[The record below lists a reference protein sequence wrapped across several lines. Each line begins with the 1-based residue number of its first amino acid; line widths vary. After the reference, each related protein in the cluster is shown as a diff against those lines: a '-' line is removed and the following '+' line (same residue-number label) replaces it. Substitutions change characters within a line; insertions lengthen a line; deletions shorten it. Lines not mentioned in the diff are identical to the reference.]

1 MSMEARTH
9 LDQKGLEY
17 LAGKIKAALEGK
29 QPKGDYARVVDGK
42 ILSNVLPANVDD
54 VLEFSGTVEQVSVAQ
69 QSLNVWEAV
78 VFHKTEKRFYATNWE
93 EVNASDITL
102 PGQTQ
107 AKVLRVYEN
116 WKERE
121 FYQDLV
127 SNLPYAGKIYID
139 TESNRSYIWK
149 DEKFSLVGSDLV
161 LGHTSGTAYPGEEG
175 TELERRIGTVESAI
189 AGLKI
194 PKLVTM
200 TEADYA
206 QLAEKDENT
215 YYMLTEE

>member
-1 MSMEARTH
+1 MNMEARTH

-17 LAGKIKAALEGK
+17 LTGKIKAALEEK
-29 QPKGDYARVVDGK
+29 QVKGNYVQVVDGK
-42 ILSNVLPANVDD
+42 IPSSVLPANVDD
-54 VLEFSGTVEQVSVAQ
+54 VLEFCGTVEQVSVAL
-69 QSLNVWEAV
+69 QSLNVWKAI

-93 EVNASDITL
+93 EVNASGVTL

-116 WKERE
+116 WTERE

-149 DEKFSLVGSDLV
+149 DAKFSLVGSGLV
-161 LGHTSGTAYPGEEG
+161 LGHTATTAFPGNEG
-175 TELERRIGTVESAI
+175 KTLQERIGKAEKSVAD
-189 AGLKI
+189 LVI
-194 PKLVTM
+194 PKVVNM
-200 TEADYA
+200 S
-206 QLAEKDENT
+206 QLEYNQLTKKDPDT

>member
-1 MSMEARTH
+1 MEARTH

-17 LAGKIKAALEGK
+17 LTGKIKAALEEK
-29 QPKGDYARVVDGK
+29 QVKGNYVQVVDGK
-42 ILSNVLPANVDD
+42 IPSSVLPANVDD
-54 VLEFSGTVEQVSVAQ
+54 VLEFCGTVEQVSVAL
-69 QSLNVWEAV
+69 QSLNVWKAI

-93 EVNASDITL
+93 EVNASGVTL

-116 WKERE
+116 WTERE

-149 DEKFSLVGSDLV
+149 DAKFSLVGSDLV
-161 LGHTSGTAYPGEEG
+161 LGHTATTAFPGNEG
-175 TELERRIGTVESAI
+175 KALQERVVKAEKSVAD
-189 AGLKI
+189 LVI
-194 PKLVTM
+194 PKVVNM
-200 TEADYA
+200 S
-206 QLAEKDENT
+206 QLEYNQLTKKDPDT